1 MKNDFFT
8 SLKDG
13 FADNIADIN
22 YCKQLVDNYVTSL
35 DCAGASCRGMNE
47 IKKGFAYIVS
57 KYKSLLKLK
66 NQNEEIFSQI
76 LHDIKS
82 PLLGVKYALEDK
94 KRSELDDEIYKIN
107 LNALDL
113 IGDFL
118 LLYSFRD
125 GYKKLNF
132 YNFSPS
138 KVVEEQI
145 NIYEPLSRQKKL
157 KIRFEKEYEGE
168 IFSNKQIFSRIVSN
182 LISNALKYSSVES
195 GADFKLHS
203 DGKNVI
209 FETKNAA
216 NYTPG
221 NDKGSYGLG
230 QFIIKRLLMRIN
242 GVFCRRKTVHNQV
255 VYEIKIPKC
264 PKAARQGRL
273 P

>member
-13 FADNIADIN
+13 FADNIADNN

-132 YNFSPS
+132 YNFSPLIITTS
-138 KVVEEQI
+138 YFELVNLDNSYNSFDSNMNILLFVVFNLFQFLMFI
-145 NIYEPLSRQKKL
+145 FCPLFYDIIILITPYYLIIIQNILL
-157 KIRFEKEYEGE
+157 KTI
-168 IFSNKQIFSRIVSN
+168 
-182 LISNALKYSSVES
+182 
-195 GADFKLHS
+195 
-203 DGKNVI
+203 
-209 FETKNAA
+209 
-216 NYTPG
+216 
-221 NDKGSYGLG
+221 
-230 QFIIKRLLMRIN
+230 
-242 GVFCRRKTVHNQV
+242 
-255 VYEIKIPKC
+255 
-264 PKAARQGRL
+264 
-273 P
+273 